1 MLDRILWRIDR
12 PAEDQ
17 TVSLRKRQEASQN
30 PGWIVAYITHSLQE
44 AHILLGKLRAHELRA
59 MIHQEAGATALG
71 ITLGNLGEI
80 KILVAP
86 ADYERAAALLYP
98 ENDSQIEA
106 DNSKIRLVWQD
117 DGDGAEYY
125 VEDDDE

>member
-1 MLDRILWRIDR
+1 M
-12 PAEDQ
+12 
-17 TVSLRKRQEASQN
+17 TLRKTDKPSRGPQ
-30 PGWIVAYITHSLQE
+30 WIAAYITHSLQE
-44 AHILLGKLRAHELRA
+44 AHILLGKLQANNVPA

-80 KILVAP
+80 KILVSP
-86 ADYERAAALLYP
+86 NDYDQAVALLYT
-98 ENDSQIEA
+98 ETNDPIEA
-106 DNSKIRLVWQD
+106 SNEKIQLIWQD